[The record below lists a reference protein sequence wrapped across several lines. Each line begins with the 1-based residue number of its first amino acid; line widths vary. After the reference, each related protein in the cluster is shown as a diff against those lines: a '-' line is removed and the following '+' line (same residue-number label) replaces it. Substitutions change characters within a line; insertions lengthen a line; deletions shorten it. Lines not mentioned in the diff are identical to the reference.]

1 MLDARWADVDCDIN
15 SACRHLEAAARLWA
29 ADGFMPSPELRSGH
43 DTDLDAYRAQ
53 MALLHALQSALT
65 SLENGLRRVREITG
79 IDAFAGSPEM
89 QRDLYEMQR
98 TVHRIR
104 RIDANLAPQE
114 IRTTVEAAERIRAGI
129 LIEITKF
136 RERLG

>member
-1 MLDARWADVDCDIN
+1 MPDARWSDVDYDIK

-29 ADGFMPSPELRSGH
+29 TDGLKPSPGLRSGN
-43 DTDLDAYRAQ
+43 DADLDAYRAQ
-53 MALLHALQSALT
+53 MALRHALQSAMT

-79 IDAFAGSPEM
+79 MDAFAGSPEM
-89 QRDLYEMQR
+89 QRELHEMQR

-114 IRTTVEAAERIRAGI
+114 IRTTVEAAERIRPGI
-129 LIEITKF
+129 LIEITKI
-136 RERLG
+136 REILG

>member
-1 MLDARWADVDCDIN
+1 MLDARWTDVDYDIE

-29 ADGFMPSPELRSGH
+29 IDGFKQSPELRSTN

-53 MALLHALQSALT
+53 MALRHALQSALT

-79 IDAFAGSPEM
+79 MDAFAGSPEM
-89 QRDLYEMQR
+89 QRELHEMQR

-114 IRTTVEAAERIRAGI
+114 IRTTVEAAERIRTGT
-129 LIEITKF
+129 LIEITKI
-136 RERLG
+136 RERLD